1 MQSDNILI
9 LANND
14 FANIEEN
21 IIKSA
26 KIMVKSRKHFTSIQ
40 PLKFNGLQIKPN
52 SNRIVFINKILK
64 EKFF

>member
-9 LANND
+9 LADND

-21 IIKSA
+21 TIKSA
-26 KIMVKSRKHFTSIQ
+26 KIMTKDKKHFTSIQ

-52 SNRIVFINKILK
+52 SNRIVFVNKIIK